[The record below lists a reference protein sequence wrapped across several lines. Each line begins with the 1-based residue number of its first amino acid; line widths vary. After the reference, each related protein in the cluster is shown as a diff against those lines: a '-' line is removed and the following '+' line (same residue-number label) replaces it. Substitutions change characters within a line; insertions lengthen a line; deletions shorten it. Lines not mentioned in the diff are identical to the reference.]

1 MVMIIAIALMEIQIH
16 LGKSKK
22 HDIVFNQACYKSQN
36 GRFSHILFLHELPA
50 LDQCLQY
57 NEFRL

>member
-36 GRFSHILFLHELPA
+36 GRFSHILHELTA